1 MMRSGRDGRELLSE
15 VILANSQKAR
25 VRGLCFMYVM
35 PVYEPDV
42 EQGGDAE
49 PLRLS
54 SFC

>member
-1 MMRSGRDGRELLSE
+1 MVGELLSE
-15 VILANSQKAR
+15 VIIANSQNSR

-35 PVYEPDV
+35 SVYELDV

-49 PLRLS
+49 PLCLS